1 MIVVARL
8 PFHTILSGQEF
19 IHFPNAHTLDAAT
32 IIEPLVGLSGVRVNV
47 IGNEL
52 LPVTPALAEA
62 VRQNLPPAELRRKAG
77 AAGFRDMLDDGVAKI
92 LDGLT
97 SVAEVLRSAGARRN

>member
-1 MIVVARL
+1 MGHIDPPCATCPTCPARRAL
-8 PFHTILSGQEF
+8 AGRPAWEAAPAGCPECLGGYKGRTG
-19 IHFPNAHTLDAAT
+19 IH
-32 IIEPLVGLSGVRVNV
+32 
-47 IGNEL
+47 EL

-62 VRQNLPPAELRRKAG
+62 VRQNLPPAELRRQAG